1 MSIYTD
7 ILLKYWGYPSFR
19 GLQEEIIESVAQ
31 KKDTLGLMPTGGG
44 KSITFQV
51 FSLSKP
57 GICIVIT
64 PLIALMKDQVEN
76 LRNRGIKALSIY
88 SGMTAE
94 EIKVAFDHAKWGD
107 YKFLYLS
114 PERLMSDRFME
125 QVKQMDV
132 NLIAVDEAHCI
143 SQWGYDFRPSYL
155 HIAKFRQFFPH
166 VNIMALTATA
176 TKRVVNDI
184 QEKLLFPQKNV
195 LRKSF
200 KRDNLVYKVRH
211 EEDKNTYLVRMLKK
225 TNSSG
230 VIYTRSRK
238 KTKEIAEMLEKEG
251 ISATYYHAGLSAE
264 SRNIRQEAWLSGTSK
279 IMVATNAFGMGIDKP
294 DVRFVIHADLP
305 DSIEAYFQEAGRA
318 GRDGKKAMAVL
329 LYNKTDSIRLKKGI
343 AEKFPPPEMIRR
355 IYQALGNYLKLAVGF
370 GKGMSFDFNLV
381 EFARVYQ
388 FSIIYTFSAL
398 KILERDGYIELTDE
412 LNRPSQVHFRVNRDD
427 LYKFQVANQ
436 AFDDFI
442 KLVLRSYTGM
452 FTEYTGINE
461 EVLAKR
467 AGTTREVVYK
477 FLNALDQQ
485 KIIHY
490 IPRKDTP
497 FIVFT
502 RERIDASRLDIS
514 KDNYQTRKK
523 IYEQQVAAMLHYA
536 TSTAKCRSQL
546 LLDYFDEQNPTRCGE
561 CDVCIEMNALGISN
575 IELDRIIDDIKH
587 LLAKKPLMHH
597 ELFYQLKGNEDHNQQ
612 VIRWLMDNQRLLV
625 RLDQKLEWQD

>member
-1 MSIYTD
+1 MSIYTE
-7 ILLKYWGYPSFR
+7 ILKKYWGYPSFR

-31 KKDTLGLMPTGGG
+31 GKDTLGLMPTGGG

-76 LRNRGIKALSIY
+76 LKNRGIKALAIY

-94 EIKVAFDHAKWGD
+94 EIRVAFDNAKWGD

-114 PERLMSDRFME
+114 PERLLSERFIE
-125 QVKQMDV
+125 QVNQMDV

-155 HIAKFRQFFPH
+155 QIARFRKFFPQ

-176 TKRVVNDI
+176 TQKVVDDI
-184 QEKLLFPQKNV
+184 QEKLLFTTKNV

-200 KRDNLVYKVRH
+200 KRDNLIYKVRF
-211 EEDKNTYLVRMLKK
+211 EEDKNRYLVNMLKK
-225 TNSSG
+225 TKSSG
-230 VIYTRSRK
+230 VVYTRSRK

-251 ISATYYHAGLSAE
+251 VSATYYHAGLSSE
-264 SRNIRQEAWLSGTSK
+264 SRSIRQEDWLSGKSK
-279 IMVATNAFGMGIDKP
+279 VMVATNAFGMGIDKP

-318 GRDGKKAMAVL
+318 GRDGKKAMAVML
-329 LYNKTDSIRLKKGI
+329 FNKTDSIRLKKGI
-343 AEKFPPPEMIRR
+343 AEKFPPPDVIRR
-355 IYQALGNYLKLAVGF
+355 IYEALGNYLKIAVGF
-370 GKGMSFDFNLV
+370 GKGIPFDFNLV
-381 EFARVYQ
+381 DFARVYQ

-398 KILERDGYIELTDE
+398 KILERDAYLELTDE
-412 LNRPSQVHFRVNRDD
+412 LNRPSLVHFRVNRDD

-442 KLVLRSYTGM
+442 KLLLRSYTGM

-461 EVLAKR
+461 EILAKR
-467 AGTTREVVYK
+467 SGTSRDIIYK
-477 FLNALDQQ
+477 YLNALDQQ

-497 FIVFT
+497 FIIFT
-502 RERIDASRLDIS
+502 RERLDASRIEIS
-514 KDNYQTRKK
+514 KDNYVSRKK
-523 IYEQQVAAMLHYA
+523 IYEQQVHAMLNYA

-546 LLDYFDEQNPTRCGE
+546 LLSYFDEKNPARCGE

-575 IELDRIIDDIKH
+575 IELDRIIGDIKN
-587 LLAKKPLMHH
+587 LLAENALMHH
-597 ELFYQLKGNEDHNQQ
+597 ELFYKLKGNEEHNQL
-612 VIRWLMDNQRLLV
+612 VLRWLMDNQRLVV
-625 RLDQKLEWQD
+625 RLDQKLEWQE

>member
-1 MSIYTD
+1 
-7 ILLKYWGYPSFR
+7 
-19 GLQEEIIESVAQ
+19 LQEDIIESVALH
-31 KKDTLGLMPTGGG
+31 KDTLGLMPTGGG

-51 FSLSKP
+51 FSLSRP

-76 LRNRGIKALSIY
+76 LRQRGIKALAIY

-94 EIKVAFDHAKWGD
+94 EVRVTFDNAKWGE

-114 PERLMSDRFME
+114 PERLMSERFIE

-155 HIAKFRQFFPH
+155 QIARFRQYFPQI
-166 VNIMALTATA
+166 NIMALTATA
-176 TKRVVNDI
+176 TRKVVDDI

-200 KRDNLVYKVRH
+200 KRENLIYKVRH
-211 EEDKNTYLVRMLKK
+211 EEDKNGYLIRMLKK
-225 TNSSG
+225 TQSAG
-230 VIYTRSRK
+230 IVYTRSRK

-264 SRNIRQEAWLSGTSK
+264 SRSIRQEAWLSGKSK

-294 DVRFVIHADLP
+294 NVRFVIHADLP
-305 DSIEAYFQEAGRA
+305 DSVEAYFQEAGRA
-318 GRDGKKAMAVL
+318 GRDGEKAMAVL

-343 AEKFPPPEMIRR
+343 AEKFPPIEMIKR

-412 LNRPSQVHFRVNRDD
+412 LNRPSVVHFRVNRDD

-442 KLVLRSYTGM
+442 KLLLRSYTGM

-467 AGTTREVVYK
+467 SSTTREVVYK
-477 FLNALDQQ
+477 YLNALDQH

-497 FIVFT
+497 FIIFT
-502 RERIDASRLDIS
+502 RERIEASRMEIS
-514 KDNYQTRKK
+514 RENYAARRKL
-523 IYEQQVAAMLHYA
+523 YEQQVGAVLNYA

-546 LLDYFDEQNPTRCGE
+546 LLDYFDEQNPVRCGE
-561 CDVCIEMNALGISN
+561 CDVCVEMNSLGISN
-575 IELDRIIDDIKH
+575 IELDRIIGEIKQ
-587 LLAKKPLMHH
+587 LLAIQPLMHH
-597 ELFYQLKGNEDHNQQ
+597 ELFYKMKGNEDNNQQ
-612 VIRWLMDNQRLLV
+612 VIRWLMDNQQLVV
-625 RLDQKLEWQD
+625 RLDQKLEWQE